1 MRFRFLVCL
10 SLIGVLAC
18 SDDAPAVASSPQG
31 GAAAMPAAGG
41 GAAGSGAAGSSAP
54 GSGQRLAVV
63 AEWLNKSLSIIDLA
77 QLKEGA
83 TRASATVATI
93 DLSQYGPLGPL
104 DVAITPDGKLA
115 LVSISAGFFAFSG
128 AAAYVNA
135 MSVPSGPGKLVFVDL
150 VQRTVV
156 GDVDTGNGPMDIAI
170 THDGKRAFVPHF
182 DSTHV
187 AVVDIAQRIVEKRVE
202 IGPYSEEI
210 ELDDTGTVGV
220 IAYSAAGDVLG
231 FNPADLQATLSP
243 TVPLTGDAAGV
254 AFFPGTKSAYIVQ
267 APTPL
272 NGMMGGRNVV
282 DVTNPSAPVVTEN
295 VRSTDAPGAYPCA
308 PVPKRQSVV
317 VPTNKNKLLAVDEYK
332 LGPTGEAML
341 VQTVPVTM
349 ISALGAYGIVV
360 DQAGRLLM
368 ASPGEHF
375 IAVVDLEA
383 KQAFTVPWPGELP
396 GPADIAIIP

>member
-1 MRFRFLVCL
+1 MRLRFLACL
-10 SLIGVLAC
+10 SLVCALAC
-18 SDDAPAVASSPQG
+18 SDDIASPSQPQAGAG
-31 GAAAMPAAGG
+31 GAGGAGAMPAAGG
-41 GAAGSGAAGSSAP
+41 GGTP
-54 GSGQRLAVV
+54 GVGQSLAVV
-63 AEWLNKSLSIIDLA
+63 AEWLNRSLSIVDLA

-93 DLSQYGPLGPL
+93 DLSQYDPLGPL

-115 LVSISAGFFAFSG
+115 LVSISAGFFSFSG
-128 AAAYVNA
+128 AAAYVGA

-150 VQRTVV
+150 AQRAVV

-182 DSTHV
+182 GSTHV
-187 AVVDIAQRIVEKRVE
+187 AVVDIAQRVVEKRVE

-231 FNPADLQATLSP
+231 FNPTDLQATLSP
-243 TVPLTGDAAGV
+243 PVSLTGDAAGV

-272 NGMMGGRNVV
+272 NGMLGGRNVV

-317 VPTNKNKLLAVDEYK
+317 VPTSKNKMLAVDEYK
-332 LGPTGEAML
+332 LGPMGEAML
-341 VQTVPVTM
+341 VQTLPIAM
-349 ISALGAYGIVV
+349 ISTLGAYGIVV
-360 DQAGRLLM
+360 DPAGRLLM
-368 ASPGEHF
+368 ASPGERF
-375 IAVVDLEA
+375 IAVADLEA
-383 KQAFTVPWPGELP
+383 KKAFTVPWPGELP